1 MPVLEEI
8 IAEVRAL
15 PQVEQQ
21 RLREIL
27 NAEASRFD
35 PAQRIRELVA
45 EQGTRP
51 LNFDEMLGDFWPE
64 EESMD
69 EFLATLREWRS
80 EGEHRSVES

>member
-8 IAEVRAL
+8 IAEVKAL
-15 PQVEQQ
+15 HPAEQQ
-21 RLREIL
+21 RLRKIL

-35 PAQRIRELVA
+35 PAKRIEQLVA

-51 LNFDEMLGDFWPE
+51 LNFQEMLGDFWPK
-64 EESMD
+64 EESTD

-80 EGEHRSVES
+80 EGEHRSIEP